1 VGLLIA
7 AITSFV
13 ISLAGRL
20 MQMVMVRLISIV
32 TTIVAVVAVAI
43 TKELTIEVM
52 RVPIQVDHHRQ
63 EHRHHHHHQ
72 EEQLIPEDPKAIS
85 SMQLLKMRPKP
96 LEHLERLAVIN
107 QTYQANDLYPL
118 VSSRRLYTP
127 AISIHLS
134 DLRDL
139 I

>member
-1 VGLLIA
+1 
-7 AITSFV
+7 
-13 ISLAGRL
+13 
-20 MQMVMVRLISIV
+20 MVMVRLISIV